1 MTTSVGA
8 VAAVDLGATSGRV
21 IVGRV
26 GPDTLQT
33 ETVARFPN
41 TPVRVGESLHWDI
54 LHLWG
59 ESLAGLRAAARVES
73 DLLSIGV
80 DSWAVDY
87 GLLRRGTLL
96 SNPVHYRDERT
107 WRGVIRVHNR
117 IRHPELFAR
126 NGLQYL
132 PFNTLYQLASERGDL
147 LDLADKILLIPD
159 LLGYWLTGT
168 LWAERTNASTTGLL
182 DIRSGRWDTEL
193 LDRLGLR
200 RSLLP
205 ELVAPG
211 DVVGHVTDTVARAAG
226 ISSSTPLTAVGSH
239 DTASAVVAVPVTEDD
254 AAYISCGTWGLVG
267 VETEVPNLTTA
278 AREAKF
284 SNEGGVDGRI
294 RLLRNVMG
302 LWILSETVRGWE
314 NQGHPID
321 LPTLLN
327 AAAEVPATTVPLF
340 DVDDPR
346 FLRPGDMTARID
358 AWCDEH
364 GVASPRSRAEYTR
377 SIIESLADALARSA
391 HVAAQLKGTLLCVI
405 HIVGGGALNELL
417 CQRTADRAGV
427 PVIAGPVEATA
438 LGNLLVQARAVG
450 LIHGSLES
458 LRDLV
463 ARTQTLRRHRPRPEK
478 E

>member
-1 MTTSVGA
+1 MTAEAGA

-41 TPVRVGESLHWDI
+41 NPVRVGETLHWDI

-59 ESLAGLRAAARVES
+59 ESLAGLRAAARVEPA
-73 DLLSIGV
+73 LLSIGV

-87 GLLRRGTLL
+87 GLLRAGRLL

-132 PFNTLYQLASERGDL
+132 PFNTVYQLASERGDF
-147 LDLADKILLIPD
+147 LDLADKLVLIPD
-159 LLGYWLTGT
+159 LLGYWLTGK
-168 LWAERTNASTTGLL
+168 LCAERTNASTTGLL
-182 DIRSGRWDTEL
+182 DIRSGQWDTEL

-205 ELVAPG
+205 ELVASG
-211 DVVGHVTDTVARAAG
+211 EVVGHVADATARAIG
-226 ISSSTPLTAVGSH
+226 LSSPTAVTAVGSH
-239 DTASAVVAVPVTEDD
+239 DTASAVVAVPMTQDG

-267 VETEVPNLTTA
+267 VETEVPALTTA

-302 LWILSETVRGWE
+302 LWVLSETVRGWE
-314 NQGHPID
+314 QQGHPID
-321 LPTLLN
+321 LPTLLDS
-327 AAAEVPATTVPLF
+327 AAEVDARSVPLF

-358 AWCDEH
+358 AWCDENS
-364 GVASPRSRAEYTR
+364 VAPPRARAEYTR
-377 SIIESLADALARSA
+377 SIIESLAEAFARA
-391 HVAAQLKGTLLCVI
+391 THQAAGLKGAPLSVI
-405 HIVGGGALNELL
+405 HIVGGGALSELL

-450 LIHGSLES
+450 LVHGSLES

-463 ARTQTLRRHRPRPEK
+463 ARTQTLRRHRPQK
-478 E
+478 D